1 MTKVTLDDV
10 EYDSENF
17 NVEQNKLLSELV
29 QNNNIKTNL
38 EYQLSSLEVVAGL
51 LMRKLKKSL
60 AEEITDDN

>member
-10 EYDSENF
+10 EYDSKNF

-51 LMRKLKKSL
+51 LMKKLKKSL
-60 AEEITDDN
+60 AEEVTDDN

>member
-10 EYDSENF
+10 EYDSKNF